1 MKAYQRHLLV
11 CNGKDCKQGGGG
23 KRLIKT
29 AKTRLGKDARY
40 TKVSKVKCLG
50 ACKHG
55 PVLVVYP
62 DGVWYH
68 CDGEA
73 ALEQIVDDHL
83 KGGKV
88 VKKRVLLDMAA
99 ER

>member
-11 CNGKDCKQGGGG
+11 CDGKDCKKKGGG

-29 AKTRLGKDARY
+29 AKSRLGKDARY
-40 TKVSKVKCLG
+40 TKASKVKCLG
-50 ACKHG
+50 VCKQG

-62 DGVWYH
+62 DGVWYK
-68 CDGEA
+68 CESEA
-73 ALEQIVDDHL
+73 ALEQIVDEHL

-88 VKKRVLLDMAA
+88 VKKRVLLDMNDG
-99 ER
+99 